1 MSGKTILITGGS
13 GFLGARTARRI
24 LQQTPDQQIV
34 MTDIA
39 HHSRT
44 ALLAGKVAFISPDL
58 SDTKYPVTQ
67 VR

>member
-24 LQQTPDQQIV
+24 LRQTPDQQIAI
-34 MTDIA
+34 TDIA

-44 ALLAGKVAFISPDL
+44 ALLAGKVAFILADL